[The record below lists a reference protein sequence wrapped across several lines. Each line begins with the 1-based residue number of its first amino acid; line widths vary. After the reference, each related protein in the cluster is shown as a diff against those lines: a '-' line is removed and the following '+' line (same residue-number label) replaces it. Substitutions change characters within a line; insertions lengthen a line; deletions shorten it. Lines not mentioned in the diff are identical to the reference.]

1 VRRLARGFTL
11 IEVLV
16 ALAIVTIG
24 MAAVMGALNS
34 SANTVSYLRDKSF
47 AQWVALNQIATIRVS
62 GTAPPLGNSDGDV
75 DFAGTSYHWR
85 MEVVGTQIPGMV
97 RMDVHVRPKDMKG
110 DDNGPWYTTL
120 SGIYGD
126 AVGIPNGYQP
136 MWGAQVLPGQGP
148 AVGNNRGTIG
158 GQGGIGSVGSG
169 TLGVQGGLGSQGAP
183 ATGTGL
189 GGSSTLGGSSSLG
202 GSGSLGGTQGD
213 GLGQTLE
220 APPSPPPPD
229 EAPEPPQ

>member
-1 VRRLARGFTL
+1 VNRPARGFTL

-16 ALAIVTIG
+16 ALAIVTLG
-24 MAAVMGALNS
+24 MAAVMGALSS

-62 GTAPPLGNSDGDV
+62 GSAPPLGNSDGDV

-126 AVGIPNGYQP
+126 AVGVPNGYQP
-136 MWGAQVLPGQGP
+136 MWGAQVLPGQGLP
-148 AVGNNRGTIG
+148 GGNTRGTIG
-158 GQGGIGSVGSG
+158 GQGGLGAQSG
-169 TLGVQGGLGSQGAP
+169 ALGVQGGLGGAGAP
-183 ATGTGL
+183 GTGL

-202 GSGSLGGTQGD
+202 GSGSLGNTQSD

-220 APPSPPPPD
+220 APPSPPPPSD
-229 EAPEPPQ
+229 EPEPPQ